1 MSGNERVRLTLEERL
16 ALAAQSKAATP
27 EAAAALVRRFHEL
40 PAGRI
45 FCGTS
50 DVDAMNELT
59 GEFWDDP
66 GVDVDSYRGFCPS
79 FLMAVEHDND
89 SVWASWRPEDF
100 DPDRPLLGV
109 RVNNALVL
117 LGEMLLDHAMG
128 RQSHKEIYHS
138 LRMTLRQYLDA
149 LTGPDFLR
157 NGSEAERFTAWRE
170 KILEKMD
177 GDQPLAE
184 ALAGIL
190 RRYMSAW
197 EPFGRMD
204 HILHCLGG
212 LALHLEKEG
221 TGYDVSR
228 CPDGDASLVL
238 TTSRTEKAEA
248 ARRFRKVLRR
258 FGIGKDRQE
267 LPQADRECQDT
278 RKYFLDLALG
288 YAQDL
293 PDPGSEMEAKTLRS
307 QIFLPYWSRD
317 LDALWELLENPPF
330 PESVPF
336 LKECP
341 DRERLAEAIRE
352 INAAVMNLYM
362 LWVEPYLWI
371 GK

>member
-1 MSGNERVRLTLEERL
+1 MSGNKRVRLTLEERL

-27 EAAAALVRRFHEL
+27 ETAAALVQRFHEL
-40 PAGRI
+40 PAGYI
-45 FCGTS
+45 FFGTS

-89 SVWASWRPEDF
+89 PARASRRPEDS
-100 DPDRPLLGV
+100 DPDRPLLGI

-117 LGEMLLDHAMG
+117 LGEMLLDQAMG
-128 RQSHKEIYHS
+128 RQSHKEICHA

-157 NGSEAERFTAWRE
+157 NGSEEERFTAWRE
-170 KILEKMD
+170 KILKEMN

-197 EPFGRMD
+197 ESFGRMD
-204 HILHCLGG
+204 HILHCLAG

-238 TTSRTEKAEA
+238 TTSRTGKAEA
-248 ARRFRKVLRR
+248 ARRFRRTLRR
-258 FGIGKDRQE
+258 FGIGKNRQE
-267 LPQADRECQDT
+267 LPQADRECQDPQ
-278 RKYFLDLALG
+278 KYFLDLALE
-288 YAQDL
+288 YAPDL
-293 PDPGSEMEAKTLRS
+293 PDPGSEMEAKTLRG
-307 QIFLPYWSRD
+307 QIFLPDWSCHF
-317 LDALWELLENPPF
+317 DALWELLENPPF
-330 PESVPF
+330 PESAPF

-352 INAAVMNLYM
+352 INAAVMDLYM
-362 LWVEPYLWI
+362 LWVDPYLWI